1 MRSFAFGILL
11 YAFGANACAL
21 FADSQ
26 NRLFYDAVRA
36 EASGDLDSAIE
47 AYEGSAQVAHS
58 ANLHGNLANLYFKKE
73 QFGRSILNYR
83 KALILDPDHDDFSAN
98 LSFALEIA
106 QVRSGDTDKP
116 FVSFKAS
123 TLDLWT
129 AALGV
134 CFWSGLLLLS
144 AFFFFR
150 MDKVRTSIFLCLWLG
165 ILGFCSLGVIKA
177 KEKHDLVGR
186 EVIVL
191 GRISDLSDANRSKA
205 ISLRRFAGS
214 TSSANTS
221 VIPGES
227 LFLDLDDKG
236 TARAHLSPDGGKW
249 YLARSSNGRK
259 RGWIRA
265 NEVGRILETG
275 KE

>member
-11 YAFGANACAL
+11 YAFSTNACAL

-144 AFFFFR
+144 AFSFSAWTRFERPFFFA
-150 MDKVRTSIFLCLWLG
+150 FGW
-165 ILGFCSLGVIKA
+165 GFS
-177 KEKHDLVGR
+177 
-186 EVIVL
+186 
-191 GRISDLSDANRSKA
+191 
-205 ISLRRFAGS
+205 GS
-214 TSSANTS
+214 VPWESSR
-221 VIPGES
+221 P
-227 LFLDLDDKG
+227 
-236 TARAHLSPDGGKW
+236 
-249 YLARSSNGRK
+249 RK
-259 RGWIRA
+259 NMIW
-265 NEVGRILETG
+265 
-275 KE
+275 